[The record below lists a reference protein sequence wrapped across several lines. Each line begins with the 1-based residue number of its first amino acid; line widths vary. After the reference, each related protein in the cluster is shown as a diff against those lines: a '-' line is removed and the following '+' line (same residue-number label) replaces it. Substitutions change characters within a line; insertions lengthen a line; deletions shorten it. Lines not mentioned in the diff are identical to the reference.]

1 VRDVTA
7 NVHLVR
13 VKLVVSSQI
22 LAYLFLNWTLIWF
35 RVPLL

>member
-13 VKLVVSSQI
+13 VKLVSSQI